1 MYPKLIE
8 AKLSMNSVT
17 ALKFVSFVPSLPS
30 IFTCNVQELST
41 FIIFFVSENSIKRP
55 PPPRSNMTRDDFQ
68 DFLLILKPLK
78 YLSCEFSTSEF
89 QTNQNGTRLSAF
101 KESIHRL

>member
-1 MYPKLIE
+1 MNILMYPKLIE

-41 FIIFFVSENSIKRP
+41 FIIFFVSYIYQTAMKRGIIVVC
-55 PPPRSNMTRDDFQ
+55 NYL
-68 DFLLILKPLK
+68 FLRQKFFF
-78 YLSCEFSTSEF
+78 EVM
-89 QTNQNGTRLSAF
+89 
-101 KESIHRL
+101 

>member
-30 IFTCNVQELST
+30 IFTCNIQELST
-41 FIIFFVSENSIKRP
+41 FIMFLEIYIYQTAMKRGIIVVC
-55 PPPRSNMTRDDFQ
+55 NYL
-68 DFLLILKPLK
+68 FLRQKF
-78 YLSCEFSTSEF
+78 CFEVV
-89 QTNQNGTRLSAF
+89 
-101 KESIHRL
+101 